1 MNAHPIAVLL
11 ALAAAGS
18 AQAASAATDFTC
30 RNDAAEITCAATG
43 CEVNTD
49 GFTPMSISR
58 EGNRLEVC
66 AYSGCWSGPLDLI
79 RTRGD
84 LSILHARLAGT
95 EDAAAAVVYDSRAR
109 TATLLWGSYR
119 LALSCGG

>member
-1 MNAHPIAVLL
+1 MKAHSLAILL
-11 ALAAAGS
+11 ALTAAGS
-18 AQAASAATDFTC
+18 AQAASAGTDFTC
-30 RNDAAEITCAATG
+30 RNEAAEITCAAAG
-43 CEVNTD
+43 CEVKTD

-84 LSILHARLAGT
+84 LSILHARLAGGR
-95 EDAAAAVVYDSRAR
+95 DAAAVVYDRRAK
-109 TATLLWGSYR
+109 TATLMWGSYA